1 MKAKKII
8 YLGLILLFALT
19 ILNLILF
26 SDDIII
32 THTGTGRVSTT
43 ANDAGGLVITGC
55 DHSTTTACSV
65 TIKQSV

>member
-1 MKAKKII
+1 MMKTKKVI
-8 YLGLILLFALT
+8 YLGLILLCAIT

-32 THTGTGRVSTT
+32 THTGTGRVSTI
-43 ANDAGGLVITGC
+43 ANDTGFIITGC
-55 DHSTTTACSV
+55 DGSTTTACSV